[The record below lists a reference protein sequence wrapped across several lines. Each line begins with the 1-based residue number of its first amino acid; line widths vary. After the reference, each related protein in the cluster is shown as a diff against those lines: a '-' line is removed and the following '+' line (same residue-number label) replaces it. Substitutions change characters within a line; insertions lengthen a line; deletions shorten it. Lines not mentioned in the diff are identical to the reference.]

1 MTKYNGNPNDT
12 PISVGFRSFRFY
24 LSEPYAFER
33 CASTYAVRPE
43 WAPFMTM
50 RLESP
55 TGSMYINDI
64 PVAFLKQ
71 MITTMMHALEE
82 PLASAIYQAG
92 RPTPEPK
99 SIYPDNWIDRALTAH
114 EFLRTFNVRVV
125 HDTLTSGQRR
135 ARLLSDDSRDD
146 GKAYATI
153 LDFGM
158 VSTWML
164 QMKDGQTI
172 DGTAVGFDLAVIEAI
187 EALRNEFNE
196 HIEDSKR
203 RLNPPEDSND

>member
-1 MTKYNGNPNDT
+1 MTKFNGNPQDT
-12 PISVGFRSFRFY
+12 PISIGFRSFRFY

-43 WAPFMTM
+43 WAPFLTM

-55 TGSMYINDI
+55 SGSMYVHDI
-64 PVAFLKQ
+64 PVAFVKQ
-71 MITTMMHALEE
+71 MITTLMHTLEE

-99 SIYPDNWIDRALTAH
+99 SIDPDDWIDRALAAH
-114 EFLRTFNVRVV
+114 EFLRTFSVRVV
-125 HDTLTSGQRR
+125 HDALTSGQRR
-135 ARLLSDDSRDD
+135 ARLISGDSQDDN
-146 GKAYATI
+146 KAFATI

-164 QMKDGQTI
+164 LMKDGQTI

-187 EALRNEFNE
+187 EALKNEFDE
-196 HIEDSKR
+196 HIEDSKQ
-203 RLNPPEDSND
+203 RLRAKEDET